1 MLERVSFVRLLCGS
15 LLQLFFVSYR
25 VSVALSRVSFVGLFF
40 CCSGSLLQVSCVGLF
55 CRSFSRYMGL
65 FSEIHMTQ
73 TRKEEEASSK
83 LRWSLLC
90 DILQVSFVG
99 LFCVVFVQVSF
110 VGLFCRSLL

>member
-1 MLERVSFVRLLCGS
+1 VLERVSFVRLLCGS

-40 CCSGSLLQVSCVGLF
+40 CCSGSLLQVSSCVGLF

-90 DILQVSFVG
+90 DLQVSFVG
-99 LFCVVFVQVSF
+99 LFSDTWVSF
-110 VGLFCRSLL
+110 QKYI